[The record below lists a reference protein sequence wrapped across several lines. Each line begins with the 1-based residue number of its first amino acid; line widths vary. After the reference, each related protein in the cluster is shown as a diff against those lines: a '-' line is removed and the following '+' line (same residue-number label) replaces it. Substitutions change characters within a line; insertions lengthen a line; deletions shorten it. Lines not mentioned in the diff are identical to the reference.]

1 MAEGEN
7 ERSRPG
13 ADGSASKDSARE
25 ASPEYAV
32 ELDEL
37 EPVREAGF
45 QIIRLHPGGKVP
57 DQPWKLSTGL
67 SPRKIAR
74 YACEHHNFGVKLKM
88 REPGV
93 YELIVDCDPRNY
105 ASDPLGDPIDTL
117 EALKNA
123 TGVDLF
129 AEARA
134 KVRTG
139 SGGLHLYFLLRVP
152 EGSYALDTAEGLHG
166 IDFKSAAG
174 KTPPKASMAV
184 APGSVHGKSAAAGVA
199 DPVYR
204 VMAGSDLANLSFL
217 PDPIAEMIVRP
228 IPVRAA
234 GQSGGGEWSP
244 DQLAYVLE
252 QLDPE
257 IFSSQARVAGVDF
270 IEFMMG
276 CHHATAGDG
285 REEFL
290 DWAGTAPGYADHRW
304 TVGRRWDSFD
314 ACYASGFKAGTVGH
328 VVKAALGDKAG
339 RLLLADVNRG
349 DPTEDFTDDPSGD
362 LASLLAASAAESDAD
377 AFDWAEAIGLKPRK
391 PAADAEVE
399 YDADGNLLGF
409 GPFRTMAGM
418 RTMPKGE
425 YLVEGMIRKRGV
437 NSIVGPS
444 GSWKTYLAST
454 LALFAANGRA
464 IPTWN
469 LATME
474 CLVVYVTPETPEDF
488 PGKLAALMDAHGDL
502 SDEHFLMVP
511 GVLKMEKPPEVEEV
525 VALLRMAVEVTKTD
539 RHMLLVID
547 TFHANWSSDG
557 NSNKGD
563 DVQKFINNLKEVNT
577 QADCTSLFVHH
588 TGKDVSK
595 GALGSIAFY
604 NGVDT
609 QLLIHPR
616 PARATGCWDLE
627 VETAKLKGAKKQPRG
642 HYKAK
647 MRDVEVSRDLNPF
660 GTELVFTP
668 LPIPQPG
675 FHPVDDD
682 FPSDSV
688 GDDPDEEAAGAE
700 DEARRG
706 RKARELDKREKK
718 VLTEVV
724 ADAQA
729 APGQTVNALAKA
741 LASRVKVSVHVA
753 RRLVRDA
760 VAEAGL
766 RVEPNDRGV
775 DVVLGAEGE

>member
-1 MAEGEN
+1 MSDGKNDEG
-7 ERSRPG
+7 RPG
-13 ADGSASKDSARE
+13 ANGSAFEDHSARE
-25 ASPEYAV
+25 ANTVPDYAV

-37 EPVREAGF
+37 GPVREAGF

-57 DQPWKLSTGL
+57 DQPWKHSAGL
-67 SPRKIAR
+67 SAAKIAR

-105 ASDPLGDPIDTL
+105 AVDVLGDPVDTIEAMKKSTGIDL
-117 EALKNA
+117 L
-123 TGVDLF
+123 

-139 SGGLHLYFLLRVP
+139 SGGWHLYFLLRVP

-184 APGSVHGKSAAAGVA
+184 APGSVHGKSAAAGAA
-199 DPVYR
+199 DPIYR
-204 VMAGSDLANLSFL
+204 VVAGSDFANLSFL
-217 PDPIAEMIVRP
+217 PAPIADMIVRP
-228 IPVRAA
+228 IPVRDPS
-234 GQSGGGEWSP
+234 QSGGGEWSP
-244 DQLAYVLE
+244 ELLAYVLE
-252 QLDPE
+252 HVDAE
-257 IFSSQARVAGVDF
+257 AFSHQARVAGVDF

-276 CHHATAGDG
+276 CHHATGGDG

-290 DWAGTAPGYADHRW
+290 DWAGTAAGYVDHRW
-304 TVGRRWDSFD
+304 IVGRRWDSFD
-314 ACYASGFKAGTVGH
+314 AAHPGGIGTGTVGM
-328 VVKAALGDKAG
+328 VVKAVMGDADG
-339 RLLLADVNRG
+339 ARLLAEVANRIDLDSFTT
-349 DPTEDFTDDPSGD
+349 DPTGD
-362 LASLLAASAAESDAD
+362 VAALLAPSATKSSAD
-377 AFDWAEAIGLKPRK
+377 TFDWAEALWGSPAKPVE
-391 PAADAEVE
+391 DGEIE

-525 VALLRMAVEVTKTD
+525 VALLRMAVEITRTD
-539 RHMLLVID
+539 RHILLVID
-547 TFHANWSSDG
+547 TFHANCSADG
-557 NSNKGD
+557 DSNKGD
-563 DVQKFINNLKEVNT
+563 DVQKFINNLKAVNT

-609 QLLIHPR
+609 QLLIRPR
-616 PARATGCWDLE
+616 PPQITGSWDLE

-647 MRDVEVSRDLNPF
+647 MRDVEVSRDLNPN

-668 LPIPQPG
+668 LPITQPKA
-675 FHPVDDD
+675 HAADD
-682 FPSDSV
+682 FPTEEPEPEQGQTDAPAKVELSLDGMIAAEADMAKP
-688 GDDPDEEAAGAE
+688 GDDMTEMLDRITGLFPEGKRKTIDRNLVKAIKQRGLDVSKATGFP
-700 DEARRG
+700 ARR
-706 RKARELDKREKK
+706 
-718 VLTEVV
+718 
-724 ADAQA
+724 
-729 APGQTVNALAKA
+729 
-741 LASRVKVSVHVA
+741 SVI
-753 RRLVRDA
+753 DWN
-760 VAEAGL
+760 G
-766 RVEPNDRGV
+766 
-775 DVVLGAEGE
+775 